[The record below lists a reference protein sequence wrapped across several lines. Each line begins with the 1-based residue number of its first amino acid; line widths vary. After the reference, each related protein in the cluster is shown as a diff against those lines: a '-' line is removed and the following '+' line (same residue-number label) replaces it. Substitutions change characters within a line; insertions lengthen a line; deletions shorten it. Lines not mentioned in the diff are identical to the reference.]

1 MMNFGPLLIINSYN
15 SLSASDFA

>member
-1 MMNFGPLLIINSYN
+1 MNFGPLLIINSYN